1 MRGEGAEHL
10 PRKPLGTLAHIAGGQ
25 AGQAFHHR
33 VHHLVLHGVGQRID
47 ILIMGVECGFIDAGA
62 VAQLLDTDLLHRF
75 FAAQLHKGFFDGAL
89 GLFNADIQKTHLFCI
104 FVDFPTF
111 FRFCG

>member
-1 MRGEGAEHL
+1 
-10 PRKPLGTLAHIAGGQ
+10 
-25 AGQAFHHR
+25 
-33 VHHLVLHGVGQRID
+33 
-47 ILIMGVECGFIDAGA
+47 MGVECGFIDAGA
-62 VAQLLDTDLLHRF
+62 VAQLLDTDLLHRL
-75 FAAQLHKGFFDGAL
+75 FAAQLHKGLLDGAL